1 MRQYSIEPRTENVLK
16 DMYFYHLWGNN
27 KKLLDTGLHSTKT
40 ASKKVFDE
48 AGEFLRNEIAVTKS
62 NDDKIMRPD
71 ENPRNVEKKMGR
83 SKSLSGL

>member
-1 MRQYSIEPRTENVLK
+1 M
-16 DMYFYHLWGNN
+16 
-27 KKLLDTGLHSTKT
+27 DTGLHSTKT

-83 SKSLSGL
+83 S